1 MDPGENEENWMSER
15 LEEIIDTLRLVP
27 LFSDLNDNVLTHLAN
42 VCQEKIYEKDQHIL
56 HQEQTGDNF
65 FIIESGTVK
74 VTRLSEDGREAV
86 LAFLREGDFFGE
98 LAILDGETRSANVIT
113 MSTCKIQTIGRREFL
128 DLIEHH
134 PKVATSLLMELAG
147 RLRKTDMHLEYLTL
161 SDAEGKIASI
171 LIELAEENGTYKM
184 GDVTLG
190 NMPMQ
195 QDIANMAGT
204 TRETVSRMMKK
215 LEEKNWLSRDGQK
228 VVIRKYSK
236 FKEIYQ
242 LKF

>member
-1 MDPGENEENWMSER
+1 MSER
-15 LEEIIDTLRLVP
+15 IEEIMDTLRLVP
-27 LFSDLNDNVLTHLAN
+27 LFSDLNEKVLMHLAS
-42 VCQEKIYEKDQHIL
+42 VAQEKDYEKDQHIL
-56 HQEQTGDNF
+56 HQEQVGDNF
-65 FIIESGTVK
+65 FIIESGSVK
-74 VTRLSEDGREAV
+74 VTRLAEDGREAV
-86 LAFLREGDFFGE
+86 LAFLQAGDFFGE
-98 LAILDGETRSANVIT
+98 LAILDGETRSANIIT
-113 MSTCKIQTIGRREFL
+113 LSDCKIQTINRQEFL
-128 DLIEHH
+128 DLLDHH
-134 PKVATSLLMELAG
+134 PKVATALLMELAL

-171 LIELAEENGTYKM
+171 LISLAEENGTYKM

-190 NMPMQ
+190 HMPMQ

-215 LEEKNWLSRDGQK
+215 LEEKDWLSRDGQK
-228 VVIRKYSK
+228 IIIKRYGK

>member
-1 MDPGENEENWMSER
+1 MSEH
-15 LEEIIDTLRLVP
+15 LEAIVETLRLVP
-27 LFSDLNDNVLTHLAN
+27 LFSDLSDKDLALLAN
-42 VCQEKIYEKDQHIL
+42 ACQEKSYDKDQHIL
-56 HQEQTGDNF
+56 HQEETGDNF
-65 FIIESGTVK
+65 FIIETGSVK
-74 VTRLSEDGREAV
+74 VTRLAEDGREAV

-113 MSTCKIQTIGRREFL
+113 LAPCKIQTINRREFL
-128 DLIEHH
+128 DLLEHR
-134 PKVATSLLMELAG
+134 PKVATALLMELAL

-171 LIELAEENGTYKM
+171 LIELAEEGGTYKM

-190 NMPMQ
+190 DMPMQ

>member
-1 MDPGENEENWMSER
+1 MIER
-15 LEEIIDTLRLVP
+15 FEDIKSTLRLVP
-27 LFSDLNDNVLTHLAN
+27 LFSDLNDKVLSHLAE
-42 VCQEKIYEKDQHIL
+42 VCQEKVYEKDQHIL
-56 HQEQTGDNF
+56 HQEQAGDNF
-65 FIIESGTVK
+65 FVIESGSVK
-74 VTRLSEDGREAV
+74 VTRLAEDGREAV
-86 LAFLREGDFFGE
+86 LAFLRDGDFFGE
-98 LAILDGETRSANVIT
+98 LAILDGETRSANIIT
-113 MSTCKIQTIGRREFL
+113 LSECKIQTINRREFL
-128 DLIEHH
+128 DLLEHH
-134 PKVATSLLMELAG
+134 PSVATALLMELAL

-171 LIELAEENGTYKM
+171 LISLAEENGTYKM

-190 NMPMQ
+190 DMPMQ

-228 VVIRKYSK
+228 VIIRKYSK

>member
-1 MDPGENEENWMSER
+1 MNERFDEVK
-15 LEEIIDTLRLVP
+15 DTLRLVP
-27 LFSDLNDNVLTHLAN
+27 LFSDLSDKVLAHLTN
-42 VCQEKIYEKDQHIL
+42 VCQEKTYDKDQHIL

-65 FIIESGTVK
+65 FIIESGSVK
-74 VTRLSEDGREAV
+74 VTRLAEDGREAV

-113 MSTCKIQTIGRREFL
+113 LSECKIQTINRQEFL
-128 DLIEHH
+128 DLLEHH
-134 PKVATSLLMELAG
+134 PKVATALLMELAL

-190 NMPMQ
+190 HMPMQ

>member
-1 MDPGENEENWMSER
+1 MSSR
-15 LEEIIDTLRLVP
+15 LEEVIDTLRLVP
-27 LFSDLNDNVLTHLAN
+27 LFADLNDKVLTHLAS
-42 VCQEKIYEKDQHIL
+42 VSQEKIYKKDEHIL

-65 FIIESGTVK
+65 FVIEKGSVK
-74 VTRLSEDGREAV
+74 VTRLAEDGREAV
-86 LAFLREGDFFGE
+86 LAFLQEGDFFGE
-98 LAILDGETRSANVIT
+98 LAILDGETRSANIIT
-113 MSTCKIQTIGRREFL
+113 LSECKIQTINRREFL

-134 PKVATSLLMELAG
+134 PKVATALLMELAQ
-147 RLRKTDMHLEYLTL
+147 RLRKTDIHLEYLTL

-171 LIELAEENGTYKM
+171 LISLAEESGTYKM
-184 GDVTLG
+184 GDVTLT

-215 LEEKNWLSRDGQK
+215 LEEKEWLSRDGQK

>member
-1 MDPGENEENWMSER
+1 MNDR
-15 LEEIIDTLRLVP
+15 YTEIIDTLRLVP
-27 LFSDLNDNVLTHLAN
+27 LFSELSDKALSQLAE
-42 VCQEKIYEKDQHIL
+42 VCQEKTYDKDEHIL
-56 HQEQTGDNF
+56 HQEQSGDNF
-65 FIIESGTVK
+65 FIIEKGAVK
-74 VTRLSEDGREAV
+74 ITRLSEDGREAV

-113 MSTCKIQTIGRREFL
+113 MEPCMIQTINRREFL
-128 DLIEHH
+128 DLLERH
-134 PKVATSLLMELAG
+134 PKVATALLMELAL

-190 NMPMQ
+190 QMPMQ

-215 LEEKNWLSRDGQK
+215 LEEKNWLTRDGQQ

-242 LKF
+242 VKF

>member
-1 MDPGENEENWMSER
+1 ME
-15 LEEIIDTLRLVP
+15 TLKLVP
-27 LFSDLNDNVLTHLAN
+27 LFADLGDKDLAHLAN
-42 VCQEKIYEKDQHIL
+42 VCQEKTYDKDSHIL
-56 HQEQTGDNF
+56 HQEETGDNF
-65 FIIESGTVK
+65 FIIESGSVK
-74 VTRLSEDGREAV
+74 VTRLAEDGREAV

-113 MSTCKIQTIGRREFL
+113 LTVCKIQTINRREFL
-128 DLIEHH
+128 DLLEHH
-134 PKVATSLLMELAG
+134 PKVATTLLTELAQ

-171 LIELAEENGTYKM
+171 LIELAEEGGTYKM

-190 NMPMQ
+190 EMPMQ

-215 LEEKNWLSRDGQK
+215 LEEKKWLSRDGQQ
-228 VVIRKYSK
+228 VIIRKYSK

>member
-1 MDPGENEENWMSER
+1 MSER

-27 LFSDLNDNVLTHLAN
+27 LFSDLSDKVLTHLAN
-42 VCQEKIYEKDQHIL
+42 VSQEKNYEKDEHIL
-56 HQEQTGDNF
+56 HQERTGDNF
-65 FIIESGTVK
+65 FVIEKGSVK

-113 MSTCKIQTIGRREFL
+113 LSECTIQTINRREFL

-134 PKVATSLLMELAG
+134 PKVATALLMELAR

-171 LIELAEENGTYKM
+171 LIELAEENGTYRM
-184 GDVTLG
+184 GDVTLAH
-190 NMPMQ
+190 MPMQ

-215 LEEKNWLSRDGQK
+215 LEEKKWLLRDGQK
-228 VVIRKYSK
+228 VIIKKYSK
-236 FKEIYQ
+236 FKEMYQ
-242 LKF
+242 LRF

>member
-1 MDPGENEENWMSER
+1 MSER
-15 LEEIIDTLRLVP
+15 FEEIKSTLRLVP
-27 LFSDLNDNVLTHLAN
+27 LFSDLEDKVLSHLAE
-42 VCQEKIYEKDQHIL
+42 VCQEKVYDKDQHIL
-56 HQEQTGDNF
+56 HQEESGDNF
-65 FIIESGTVK
+65 FVIESGSVK
-74 VTRLSEDGREAV
+74 VTRLAEDGREAV

-98 LAILDGETRSANVIT
+98 LAILDGETRSANIIT
-113 MSTCKIQTIGRREFL
+113 LSPSRIQTINRREFL
-128 DLIEHH
+128 DLLEHH
-134 PKVATSLLMELAG
+134 PSVATALLMELAL

-171 LIELAEENGTYKM
+171 LISLAEENGTYKM

-190 NMPMQ
+190 EMPMQ

>member
-1 MDPGENEENWMSER
+1 
-15 LEEIIDTLRLVP
+15 
-27 LFSDLNDNVLTHLAN
+27 
-42 VCQEKIYEKDQHIL
+42 
-56 HQEQTGDNF
+56 
-65 FIIESGTVK
+65 
-74 VTRLSEDGREAV
+74 
-86 LAFLREGDFFGE
+86 
-98 LAILDGETRSANVIT
+98 
-113 MSTCKIQTIGRREFL
+113 
-128 DLIEHH
+128 
-134 PKVATSLLMELAG
+134 
-147 RLRKTDMHLEYLTL
+147 
-161 SDAEGKIASI
+161 
-171 LIELAEENGTYKM
+171 M

-228 VVIRKYSK
+228 VIIRKYSK

>member
-1 MDPGENEENWMSER
+1 MSDR
-15 LEEIIDTLRLVP
+15 VEEIKDSLRMVP
-27 LFSDLNDNVLTHLAN
+27 LFSDLNDKVLAHLAE
-42 VCQEKIYEKDQHIL
+42 VCQEKTYEKDQHIL
-56 HQEQTGDNF
+56 HQEQSGDNF
-65 FIIESGTVK
+65 FVIETGSVK
-74 VTRLSEDGREAV
+74 VTRLAEDGREAV

-113 MSTCKIQTIGRREFL
+113 LTECKIQTINRREFL
-128 DLIEHH
+128 DLLDHH
-134 PKVATSLLMELAG
+134 PSVATALLMELAL

-171 LIELAEENGTYKM
+171 LIGLAEENGTYKM

-215 LEEKNWLSRDGQK
+215 LEEKHWLTRDGQK
-228 VVIRKYSK
+228 VIIRKYSK

>member
-1 MDPGENEENWMSER
+1 MNDRNEEIKE
-15 LEEIIDTLRLVP
+15 TLRLVP
-27 LFSDLNDNVLTHLAN
+27 LFADLSDKVLTSLVD
-42 VCQEKIYEKDQHIL
+42 VCQEKTYEKDQHIF
-56 HQEQTGDNF
+56 HQEQSGDNF
-65 FIIESGTVK
+65 FIIESGSVK
-74 VTRLSEDGREAV
+74 VTRLAEDGREAV

-98 LAILDGETRSANVIT
+98 LAILDGEMRSANVIT
-113 MSTCKIQTIGRREFL
+113 LTECKLQTINRREFL
-128 DLIEHH
+128 DLLEHH
-134 PKVATSLLMELAG
+134 PKVATALLMELAL

-171 LIELAEENGTYKM
+171 LIGLAEENGMYKM

-215 LEEKNWLSRDGQK
+215 LEEKDWLTRDGQK
-228 VVIRKYSK
+228 VIIKKYSK

-242 LKF
+242 LKI